1 MAPGGAREPLGGAET
16 DESSSAQG
24 MGAVVPFCPP
34 TPRARDSLAPARGRG
49 LQSGSCE
56 HSLYFASKHG
66 LLPPDWTPLESVF
79 QLSLES
85 TALLENR
92 SSNSLVSRD
101 V

>member
-1 MAPGGAREPLGGAET
+1 MALGGAREPLGGAET

-34 TPRARDSLAPARGRG
+34 TPRARDSLVPARGQG
-49 LQSGSCE
+49 LQSGSRE
-56 HSLYFASKHG
+56 RNLYFASKHG

-79 QLSLES
+79 QPSLKS
-85 TALLENR
+85 TALLENQ
-92 SSNSLVSRD
+92 STNSLVSRG